1 MNKNMDS
8 IDENRFGKFQEKGV
22 HFLEESASQMKM
34 DCNKGKE
41 IVVFED
47 QNDENNIWVDR
58 DFLKLNEY
66 KGNSSKRVAENE
78 EIQVEIREKK
88 LKGGILD
95 LSSKRVAQ
103 NEEILVENRGKK
115 LNDGILDLSSK
126 RVAEN
131 EEILAEISEKKLKGG
146 ILNLSSKGV
155 AENEEILVEIS
166 EKKLKGGIFDLSSKR
181 VAENEEILAEFIGKK
196 AKDGIL
202 DLSSKGVLENEEILA
217 EITDMKAKDGI
228 LDLSSEGVL
237 ENEEILAEITDKK
250 AKDGILD
257 LSLALPTTSSSRSL
271 QSPEPSNNNTR
282 IGYFRNG
289 SLSSCYS
296 HPFSHNLSYSLT
308 LSSED
313 DSEYSGEG
321 INWSGF
327 SQFRKV
333 EAGDCTLPGHP
344 DGSRLALSC
353 KKVNKEI
360 CDNDTDRISSSDSN
374 SFFLFE
380 LPARPVIDDQSGDSR
395 ILGEVVSES
404 VPLMAQIMQ
413 ELPDETVESTKEY
426 LRSLIAIPENK
437 DLLVSLQKRLN
448 GRSDLTF
455 ETLSK
460 CNKTQLEILVA
471 IKMGLGTFLSSENH
485 LQTTELIQI
494 FSLERCRN
502 IYCKRLLPV
511 DNCKCKICS
520 KNKGFCNVCLCQV
533 CLNLDYANGTCS
545 WVGCDLCVHWCHV
558 VCALQR
564 NLIKPGPS
572 INGPSGTTEMQFHC
586 LGCSHSSEMFRF
598 AKEMY
603 RCCAKNWDQEILI
616 KELDYVQKIFHGSDD
631 FKGKELHAITYGL
644 RNKLEKKMI
653 SPSDACN
660 FIFQFFKYTDGLSH
674 FLSSSFPASIPL
686 ADKSSFYI
694 MSSSSRRK
702 ATITVDHHRQS
713 DAKDLSKSDKM
724 IEDECSVI
732 KEV

>member
-1 MNKNMDS
+1 MDS
-8 IDENRFGKFQEKGV
+8 IDENRFGKFQEKGI

-47 QNDENNIWVDR
+47 QNEENNIWVDR

-95 LSSKRVAQ
+95 PSSKRVAQ

-115 LNDGILDLSSK
+115 LKDGILDLSSK

-131 EEILAEISEKKLKGG
+131 EEMLAEISEKKLKGG

-202 DLSSKGVLENEEILA
+202 DLSSKRVLENEEILV
-217 EITDMKAKDGI
+217 EIR
-228 LDLSSEGVL
+228 E
-237 ENEEILAEITDKK
+237 KK
-250 AKDGILD
+250 LKDGILD
-257 LSLALPTTSSSRSL
+257 LSLALPSTSRSL

-308 LSSED
+308 PSSED

-327 SQFRKV
+327 SWFRPV

-344 DGSRLALSC
+344 DGSSLALSC
-353 KKVNKEI
+353 KVINKEI
-360 CDNDTDRISSSDSN
+360 YDNDTDRISSSDSN
-374 SFFLFE
+374 SFFQFE
-380 LPARPVIDDQSGDSR
+380 LPTRPVIDDQSGDSR

-437 DLLVSLQKRLN
+437 DLLVSLQNRLN

-455 ETLSK
+455 ETLLK
-460 CNKTQLEILVA
+460 CNKTQLEILAA

-494 FSLERCRN
+494 FSLESCRN

-520 KNKGFCNVCLCQV
+520 KNKGFCNVCI
-533 CLNLDYANGTCS
+533 

-558 VCALQR
+558 VCAIHR
-564 NLIKPGPS
+564 NLITPGPS

-603 RCCAKNWDQEILI
+603 RCCAKDWDQEILI

-674 FLSSSFPASIPL
+674 FLSSSFPASI
-686 ADKSSFYI
+686 

-702 ATITVDHHRQS
+702 TMITLDHHHHQS
-713 DAKDLSKSDKM
+713 DAKNSSKSDKM
-724 IEDECSVI
+724 IEDECSAI
-732 KEV
+732 KEL

>member
-8 IDENRFGKFQEKGV
+8 IDENRFGKFQEKGI
-22 HFLEESASQMKM
+22 HFLEESAYQMKM
-34 DCNKGKE
+34 DCNKGKG

-47 QNDENNIWVDR
+47 QNEENNIWVDS

-66 KGNSSKRVAENE
+66 KGNSTKRVAENE
-78 EIQVEIREKK
+78 KIQVEIREKK

-115 LNDGILDLSSK
+115 LKDGILDLSSK

-131 EEILAEISEKKLKGG
+131 EEILAEISERSLKVESWIFPLKG
-146 ILNLSSKGV
+146 
-155 AENEEILVEIS
+155 
-166 EKKLKGGIFDLSSKR
+166 

-202 DLSSKGVLENEEILA
+202 DLSSKRVLENEEILV
-217 EITDMKAKDGI
+217 EIR
-228 LDLSSEGVL
+228 E
-237 ENEEILAEITDKK
+237 KK
-250 AKDGILD
+250 LKDGILD
-257 LSLALPTTSSSRSL
+257 LSLALPSTSRGL

-333 EAGDCTLPGHP
+333 EVGDCTLPGHP

-374 SFFLFE
+374 SFFQFE
-380 LPARPVIDDQSGDSR
+380 LPARPVIDDQSGDLR
-395 ILGEVVSES
+395 ILGEIVSES

-413 ELPDETVESTKEY
+413 ELLDETVESTKEY
-426 LRSLIAIPENK
+426 LTSLIEIPEKK
-437 DLLVSLQKRLN
+437 DLLVSLQNRLN
-448 GRSDLTF
+448 NRSDLTF

-471 IKMGLGTFLSSENH
+471 IKMGLGSFLSSENH

-502 IYCKRLLPV
+502 IYCKRVLPV
-511 DNCKCKICS
+511 DNY
-520 KNKGFCNVCLCQV
+520 
-533 CLNLDYANGTCS
+533 YANGTCS

-558 VCALQR
+558 VCAIHR
-564 NLIKPGPS
+564 NLITPGPS

-616 KELDYVQKIFHGSDD
+616 KELDYVQKIFQESDD

-674 FLSSSFPASIPL
+674 FLSSSFPASI
-686 ADKSSFYI
+686 

-702 ATITVDHHRQS
+702 TMITLDHHRQS
-713 DAKDLSKSDKM
+713 DTKDSFKSDNM
-724 IEDECSVI
+724 IEDECSAI
-732 KEV
+732 KEL

>member
-58 DFLKLNEY
+58 DFLKLNEH

-115 LNDGILDLSSK
+115 LKDGILDLSSKRVAQNEEILVEITDKKAKDGILDLSSK

-202 DLSSKGVLENEEILA
+202 DLSS
-217 EITDMKAKDGI
+217 
-228 LDLSSEGVL
+228 EGVL

-257 LSLALPTTSSSRSL
+257 LSLALPSTSSSRSL

-353 KKVNKEI
+353 KKVDKEI

-413 ELPDETVESTKEY
+413 ELPDETVESTKEF

-437 DLLVSLQKRLN
+437 DLLVSLQNRLN

-471 IKMGLGTFLSSENH
+471 IKMELGTFLSSENH

-511 DNCKCKICS
+511 DNC
-520 KNKGFCNVCLCQV
+520 
-533 CLNLDYANGTCS
+533 
-545 WVGCDLCVHWCHV
+545 
-558 VCALQR
+558 
-564 NLIKPGPS
+564 PS

-586 LGCSHSSEMFRF
+586 PGCSHSSEMFRF
-598 AKEMY
+598 TKEMY
-603 RCCAKNWDQEILI
+603 RCCAKNWNQEILI

-644 RNKLEKKMI
+644 RNKLEKKTI

-674 FLSSSFPASIPL
+674 FLSSSFPASI
-686 ADKSSFYI
+686 

-702 ATITVDHHRQS
+702 TMITLDHHHQS
-713 DAKDLSKSDKM
+713 DAKNSSKSDKM
-724 IEDECSVI
+724 IEDECSAI
-732 KEV
+732 KEL

>member
-1 MNKNMDS
+1 
-8 IDENRFGKFQEKGV
+8 
-22 HFLEESASQMKM
+22 MKM
-34 DCNKGKE
+34 GCDKGKE
-41 IVVFED
+41 IVVFEE
-47 QNDENNIWVDR
+47 QNEENNIWVDR
-58 DFLKLNEY
+58 DFLKLNEC
-66 KGNSSKRVAENE
+66 KGNSSKR
-78 EIQVEIREKK
+78 
-88 LKGGILD
+88 
-95 LSSKRVAQ
+95 
-103 NEEILVENRGKK
+103 
-115 LNDGILDLSSK
+115 
-126 RVAEN
+126 
-131 EEILAEISEKKLKGG
+131 
-146 ILNLSSKGV
+146 V

-166 EKKLKGGIFDLSSKR
+166 EKKLKGGIFDLSSKGVAENEEILVENSEKKLKGGILDLSSKGVAENEKILVEISEKKLKGGILDLSSKG
-181 VAENEEILAEFIGKK
+181 VAENEEILAEISEKKLKGGILDLSSKGVAENEEILVEISENKLKDGILDLSSKRVAENEEILVEISEKKLKDGILDLSSKGVAENVEILAEFIGEK

-217 EITDMKAKDGI
+217 EITD
-228 LDLSSEGVL
+228 
-237 ENEEILAEITDKK
+237 KK
-250 AKDGILD
+250 ARDGILD
-257 LSLALPTTSSSRSL
+257 LSLALYSTSRSL

-313 DSEYSGEG
+313 DSEYTGEG
-321 INWSGF
+321 ISWSGF

-333 EAGDCTLPGHP
+333 EAGDCTLSGHP

-353 KKVNKEI
+353 KLVNKEI

-374 SFFLFE
+374 SFFQFE
-380 LPARPVIDDQSGDSR
+380 LPTRPVNDDQSGDSR
-395 ILGEVVSES
+395 ILGGIVSEP

-426 LRSLIAIPENK
+426 LRSLIVIPEK
-437 DLLVSLQKRLN
+437 KGLLISLQNRLN
-448 GRSDLTF
+448 GRSDLTI

-460 CNKTQLEILVA
+460 CNKTQLEIFVA
-471 IKMGLGTFLSSENH
+471 IKMGLVTFLSSENH
-485 LQTTELIQI
+485 LQATELIEI

-502 IYCKRLLPV
+502 IYCKRVLPV

-520 KNKGFCNVCLCQV
+520 KNKGFCNVCMCQV

-558 VCALQR
+558 VCAIHR

-598 AKEMY
+598 TKEMY

-616 KELDYVQKIFHGSDD
+616 KELDYVQKIFQGSDD

-686 ADKSSFYI
+686 DDKSSFYI
-694 MSSSSRRK
+694 MNSSSRRK
-702 ATITVDHHRQS
+702 ADHHRQS
-713 DAKDLSKSDKM
+713 DAKDSSKSDKT
-724 IEDECSVI
+724 IEDECSAI

>member
-1 MNKNMDS
+1 MES

-41 IVVFED
+41 IFVFED

-58 DFLKLNEY
+58 YFLKLNEY
-66 KGNSSKRVAENE
+66 RGNSSKRVAENE
-78 EIQVEIREKK
+78 EIQVEISEKK

-115 LNDGILDLSSK
+115 LKDGMLDLSSK

-131 EEILAEISEKKLKGG
+131 EEILAELCEKKLKGG

-202 DLSSKGVLENEEILA
+202 DLSS
-217 EITDMKAKDGI
+217 
-228 LDLSSEGVL
+228 EGVL

-257 LSLALPTTSSSRSL
+257 FSLALPSTSSSRSL

-344 DGSRLALSC
+344 DGSSLALSC
-353 KKVNKEI
+353 KRSIRKY
-360 CDNDTDRISSSDSN
+360 
-374 SFFLFE
+374 
-380 LPARPVIDDQSGDSR
+380 VI
-395 ILGEVVSES
+395 
-404 VPLMAQIMQ
+404 M
-413 ELPDETVESTKEY
+413 
-426 LRSLIAIPENK
+426 
-437 DLLVSLQKRLN
+437 
-448 GRSDLTF
+448 
-455 ETLSK
+455 
-460 CNKTQLEILVA
+460 
-471 IKMGLGTFLSSENH
+471 
-485 LQTTELIQI
+485 
-494 FSLERCRN
+494 
-502 IYCKRLLPV
+502 
-511 DNCKCKICS
+511 
-520 KNKGFCNVCLCQV
+520 
-533 CLNLDYANGTCS
+533 
-545 WVGCDLCVHWCHV
+545 
-558 VCALQR
+558 
-564 NLIKPGPS
+564 
-572 INGPSGTTEMQFHC
+572 
-586 LGCSHSSEMFRF
+586 
-598 AKEMY
+598 
-603 RCCAKNWDQEILI
+603 ILI
-616 KELDYVQKIFHGSDD
+616 GSVARIVIHFSYSSCLLDQ
-631 FKGKELHAITYGL
+631 
-644 RNKLEKKMI
+644 
-653 SPSDACN
+653 
-660 FIFQFFKYTDGLSH
+660 
-674 FLSSSFPASIPL
+674 
-686 ADKSSFYI
+686 
-694 MSSSSRRK
+694 
-702 ATITVDHHRQS
+702 
-713 DAKDLSKSDKM
+713 
-724 IEDECSVI
+724 
-732 KEV
+732 